1 MPSIHR
7 DTEKRSKVWAP
18 REKGKKSG
26 MNWDTGTDTY
36 TILMLWMKRITNQ
49 NWLYSTENFAQ
60 CSEVT

>member
-7 DTEKRSKVWAP
+7 DTEKRSKVWTP

-26 MNWDTGTDTY
+26 MNWETGTDTY